1 MRALLIN
8 ARSDFAFWTLRESIV
23 FSGSKAL
30 SPPLGLITAAALLP
44 EDWELRLVD
53 RNIRFPDEEEWE
65 WAEIVL
71 VSGMLGQRT
80 DMLSTVREA
89 RRRGK
94 LTAVGGPYPTS
105 LPRELLDAG
114 ADSVVSGEGEM
125 SIPLFLDAL
134 KTRTHTG
141 IIKSPERPDMQ
152 TSPVPRFDLLNL
164 YDYQILLVQTS
175 RGCPFECEFC
185 DIINLLG
192 RKPRYKSPDQV
203 IVELRTLFDLG
214 WRGTVFVG
222 DDNFIGSRTHALA
235 ILEKLIP
242 WQKSHG
248 EPFGFL
254 TQASVNLG
262 KDLEMIDK
270 LTEANFSNIFIGLES
285 PDTSVLE
292 NAHKFQNVRN
302 PIKDAV
308 ETINKNGLVVLG
320 SFIVGFDNEEP
331 GVADRMI
338 ALVEET
344 AIPIVMVN
352 MLNALPNTK
361 LWDRLEKEGRLLDSM
376 VVTDRMTGDRMN
388 FVPSRPEADIF
399 EEMVRVWDELY
410 EPKRFYERTSRY
422 FRRLRPTR
430 AAMGIRPHTE
440 EKRVP
445 PAGLP
450 WKIRWRYLKGIFRFF
465 YVQGIRPPYRAH
477 FWRNL
482 LMMVRENPSRI
493 DIYLQTCGLGEN
505 MFHIRE
511 MLLKHRE
518 SYRTADVSEDSL
530 LRRRTPPMPG
540 PRRA

>member
-8 ARSDFAFWTLRESIV
+8 AKSDFAFWTLQESAR
-23 FSGSKAL
+23 FTGSKTLA
-30 SPPLGLITAAALLP
+30 PPLGLVTAAALLP
-44 EDWELRLVD
+44 DEWELRLVD
-53 RNIRFPDEEEWE
+53 RNLRPPDEEEWN
-65 WAEIVL
+65 WSDIAL
-71 VSGMLGQRT
+71 VSGMLGQKT

-89 RRRGK
+89 KSRGK

-105 LPRELLDAG
+105 LPHELLDAG
-114 ADSVVSGEGEM
+114 ADFVVSGEGEL
-125 SIPLFLDAL
+125 SIPLFLEAL
-134 KTRTHTG
+134 KG
-141 IIKSPERPDMQ
+141 GSVAKIIKSSDRPDMR

-164 YDYQILLVQTS
+164 YDYQIFLVQTS

-203 IVELRTLFDLG
+203 IRELQALFDLG

-292 NAHKFQNVRN
+292 KAHKFQNVRN
-302 PIKDAV
+302 PVKTAM

-320 SFIVGFDNEEP
+320 SFIVGFDNEEA
-331 GVADRMI
+331 GIADRII

-344 AIPIVMVN
+344 ALPIVM
-352 MLNALPNTK
+352 LNLLTALPNTK
-361 LWDRLEKEGRLLDSM
+361 LWDRLEREGRLLDDM
-376 VVTDRMTGDRMN
+376 VLKDRMTGDRMN
-388 FVPSRPEADIF
+388 FVPTRPESEIF
-399 EEMVRVWDELY
+399 EEMVKVWDTLY
-410 EPKRFYERTSRY
+410 EPGRFFDRTSRY
-422 FRRLRPTR
+422 FRRMRPTR
-430 AAMGIRPHTE
+430 AAMGVESQTYGPAVPH
-440 EKRVP
+440 
-445 PAGLP
+445 AGLP
-450 WKIRWRYLKGIFRFF
+450 RRIWWRHFRGFFRFI
-465 YVQGIRPPYRAH
+465 YVQGIRPPYRGH

-482 LMMVRENPSRI
+482 LAMRRENPSRI
-493 DIYLQTCGLGEN
+493 DVYLQACGLGES
-505 MFHIRE
+505 MFRIRE
-511 MLLKHRE
+511 MLLEHRD
-518 SYRTADVSEDSL
+518 SYRCTQVSEDAVIK
-530 LRRRTPPMPG
+530 RRTDSISEAPKV
-540 PRRA
+540 